1 MDAFDD
7 STSSLGSNFS
17 TGWGRN
23 KETVEVNCN
32 QLLADL
38 DLAKMLE
45 AKLILHQFTFA
56 KARAMYEFQGVTE
69 WEMTVREG
77 EWILLLDRREV
88 PHMLSEE
95 DAEMSKNLLSPYLA
109 NIPEPLTSTVQTT
122 PEDRTASIDSPKP
135 LPSVAIYLRPR
146 SFALDLDR
154 FLDYR
159 RLYPDGWSLGL
170 KVKIK
175 VKGRVNRRINAQGKT
190 KVRLDKDGKL
200 RVRVKLVDKGL
211 VPTNYV
217 DTAVNGL
224 EEAAEGTPTAEAGAD
239 EQPQVSPEDAA
250 AQAEGGEDRQ
260 LVESPQSNNNKED
273 MDVPATSQ
281 LDDLADNLAPLSVET
296 SAAPKEG
303 ASGETSEEEEPVVS
317 S

>member
-17 TGWGRN
+17 TGWARK
-23 KETVEVNCN
+23 KETIEVNCN

-45 AKLILHQFTFA
+45 GKLLLHQFTFA

-69 WEMTVREG
+69 WEMTIREG
-77 EWILLLDRREV
+77 EGILLLDRQATAM
-88 PHMLSEE
+88 PMLSEE
-95 DAEMSKNLLSPYLA
+95 DAEMSKNLLSPLLA
-109 NIPEPLTSTVQTT
+109 SLPEPPTSA
-122 PEDRTASIDSPKP
+122 PSDRTASIDSPNP
-135 LPSVAIYLRPR
+135 LPPVAIYLRPR

-175 VKGRVNRRINAQGKT
+175 VKGRLNRRVNAQGKT
-190 KVRLDKDGKL
+190 KVALDKDGKL

-217 DTAVNGL
+217 DAETGTEAAAGL
-224 EEAAEGTPTAEAGAD
+224 GVEAAAAEGAEGAEGAPAD
-239 EQPQVSPEDAA
+239 ESV
-250 AQAEGGEDRQ
+250 
-260 LVESPQSNNNKED
+260 
-273 MDVPATSQ
+273 TSSTT
-281 LDDLADNLAPLSVET
+281 LDDLADTFSPLTVDDQTEVPSADNSDEDPLVSPDET
-296 SAAPKEG
+296 KAA
-303 ASGETSEEEEPVVS
+303 A
-317 S
+317 